1 MIMQVAARQPFCYI
15 FVMKIDEQYISPTVR
30 KGLGLLSEINKRGY
44 EAYIAGGAVR
54 DLVIRQLDMMPESD
68 LNMSEDSDVHDV
80 DIATSMPVEDLRLAF
95 RCDSNNGEAHGTIL
109 VHYEGLVFEVTQ
121 FRVDGDYS
129 DGRHPDSVKFTDSFK
144 EDCARRD
151 FTINAMGLDKDLT
164 VMDYFG
170 GIDDLVFRIL
180 RAVGNPYTRFSED
193 SLRVIRGMRF
203 AARFGLAVDNLTDMA
218 MKHNINYVKNV
229 AMERIHDEL
238 YKCAGYGPKPFARMI
253 GYMDKYGFAEVF
265 SSLGLCLDR
274 QRLMVES
281 LPISTNPDYVMATF
295 ICMLPEESMEFL
307 RCTRKEI
314 RMAGRIRNGVMDV
327 MSGKFGTDN
336 DRIVHSVELYASP
349 WFSIV
354 SALCK
359 SINPHCTAITQ
370 DMLITCQRIVH
381 FRKSEPEYGKQVMEE
396 GIKGGPEFG
405 KRLKELV
412 REDYCRIRDEEGNMS
427 YDRMPW

>member
-30 KGLGLLSEINKRGY
+30 RGLGLLSEISKRGY

-68 LNMSEDSDVHDV
+68 LNMSEDPDVHDV
-80 DIATSMPVEDLRLAF
+80 DVATNMPIEDLKLAF

-129 DGRHPDSVKFTDSFK
+129 DGRHPDSVNFTDSFK

-151 FTINAMGLDKDLT
+151 FTINAMGLDKGLN
-164 VMDYFG
+164 VIDYFG
-170 GIDDLVFRIL
+170 GIDDLMFRRL

-218 MKHNINYVKNV
+218 MKHSINYVKNV
-229 AMERIHDEL
+229 AMDRIHDEL
-238 YKCAGYGPKPFARMI
+238 HKCAGYGPWQFARMVE
-253 GYMDKYGFAEVF
+253 YMDKYGLADVF
-265 SSLGLCLDR
+265 SSIGFCLER
-274 QRLMVES
+274 QAIMVDS
-281 LPISTNPDYVMATF
+281 LPVSSNPDYIMATF
-295 ICMLPEESMEFL
+295 ICMLPRGSAEFL

-314 RMAGRIRNGVMDV
+314 RMADRIRNGVMDV

-370 DMLITCQRIVH
+370 DMLITCQRIVY
-381 FRKSEPEYGKQVMEE
+381 FRKSEPEYGKQVMAE

-405 KRLKELV
+405 KRLKEIM
-412 REDYCRIRDEEGNMS
+412 REDYCRIRDQQGKLS
-427 YDRMPW
+427 YGMRPW